1 MQSLRSRRPS
11 ESRPLKRHG
20 SKLAKAPSTR
30 QNARKSTV
38 DDKMK
43 KRMSLR
49 YAEISHPTDPSVP
62 ALPTVPLGLRP
73 GPQRDQD
80 EIVKHVAHVKEDPRV
95 LDQRLLDKGDFDPDD
110 YLKAKLANS
119 TEAELK
125 SLQSSLRS
133 LKDDTAVELQR
144 NVFKNYA
151 EFVLISKEISV
162 LENEMLE
169 LKECLQEWKTM
180 PSLLHIDESASVAER
195 RRAARSSVVDL
206 RILYASQMQTLH
218 SQISGSAKF
227 APATSGR
234 HVVAEMD
241 GIWELNAATY
251 KVISMVRFV
260 ILDDAVLVA
269 RRRRGGAPTPGGSN
283 PTETAGKLVAER
295 CWPLNE
301 MLVLDTKDTPSMTN
315 VFKVR
320 HGKETHVYRTDAPTD
335 KKTLLGQFR
344 QVAEELAVR
353 KRKEREGEHERRKSL
368 WAGANSGGDRA
379 SAVFNL
385 DKLPPLSDWMTE
397 LARAANASTPATA
410 EASARANSDRNA
422 HALSELSDDLTVAIV
437 LRAWPRAVKLAES
450 ARVHPSLSPLVAA
463 LTSALLDALAR
474 PKNSKSTCVE
484 LVGHLLRLGAV
495 ARARETF
502 LAARGA
508 AIEGYVRAI
517 TFEGHVGLYVHNLA
531 VVVFTAIKHTADWFL
546 AGFVEH
552 EMTSG
557 FIDWAKKQI
566 ELYAAMFRKQVYS
579 SDVEQS
585 TIDEALKIT
594 HSQSRKLLQ
603 EFGLDFRYLLDDLLA
618 QHPKVSS
625 TPTPQ
630 NMPTRLTIPAPSHS
644 RASNSPSSPSPSPS
658 LANRPSTP
666 ISRLRPSLPRGDS
679 SSIPSTPVRP
689 LLPRS
694 HSSARAAGP
703 PPPRSTN
710 RPSGPAVM
718 HSAHV
723 AVPDR
728 EGMI

>member
-11 ESRPLKRHG
+11 ETRPVKRNA
-20 SKLAKAPSTR
+20 SKLAKAPSIR

-49 YAEISHPTDPSVP
+49 YAEISHPTDAFVP
-62 ALPTVPLGLRP
+62 ALPTIPLGLRP
-73 GPQRDQD
+73 GAPRDQD
-80 EIVKHVAHVKEDPRV
+80 EIVLVAQVKEDPRA
-95 LDQRLLDKGDFDPDD
+95 LDQRLLDKEDFNPDD

-133 LKDDTAVELQR
+133 LKDDTAVELQS

-151 EFVLISKEISV
+151 EFVLVSKEISI

-169 LKECLQEWKTM
+169 LKESLQEWKSM

-206 RILYASQMQTLH
+206 RILYASQMQALH

-227 APATSGR
+227 APATPGR

-251 KVISMVRFV
+251 KIISMVRFV
-260 ILDDAVLVA
+260 IMDDAVLVA
-269 RRRRGGAPTPGGSN
+269 RRRRGGGTVVPPAGSSN
-283 PTETAGKLVAER
+283 TAESAGKLVAER

-301 MLVLDTKDTPSMTN
+301 MLVLDTKDTASMTN

-335 KKTLLGQFR
+335 KKTLIGQFR
-344 QVAEELAVR
+344 QVAEELAIR

-368 WAGANSGGDRA
+368 WAANSGGEQRT

-385 DKLPPLSDWMTE
+385 DKLPPLSDWMSE
-397 LARAANASTPATA
+397 LARAANSSSPGAAD
-410 EASARANSDRNA
+410 ASARAKNDRNA
-422 HALSELSDDLTVAIV
+422 RALSELSDDLTVAIA
-437 LRAWPRAVKLAES
+437 LRAWPRAVQLAES
-450 ARVHPSLSPLVAA
+450 ARAYSSLSLLGAA
-463 LTSALLDALAR
+463 LTTALLDALSR

-484 LVGHLLRLGAV
+484 LVGHLLHLGAV

-508 AIEGYVRAI
+508 AIKGYVRAI
-517 TFEGHVGLYVHNLA
+517 TFEGHVGLYIHHLA
-531 VVVFTAIKHTADWFL
+531 VVMFTAIKHTADWFL
-546 AGFVEH
+546 AAFVEH

-566 ELYAAMFRKQVYS
+566 ELYAEMFKKQVCS
-579 SDVEQS
+579 EDVDQQ
-585 TIDEALKIT
+585 TIEEALKIT
-594 HSQSRKLLQ
+594 YSQSRKLLQ
-603 EFGLDFRYLLDDLLA
+603 EYGLDFRYLLDDLLD
-618 QHPKVSS
+618 QSPKPS
-625 TPTPQ
+625 PTP
-630 NMPTRLTIPAPSHS
+630 NPRNRPPRLAIPPIFVS
-644 RASNSPSSPSPSPS
+644 RSSNSPSPSP
-658 LANRPSTP
+658 LVTHPPSTP
-666 ISRLRPSLPRGDS
+666 ISRLRRPSLSRGDS
-679 SSIPSTPVRP
+679 SSVPSTPLRP
-689 LLPRS
+689 PLSRS
-694 HSSARAAGP
+694 SDSLRTAAP

-710 RPSGPAVM
+710 RPSV
-718 HSAHV
+718 SARSIQA

-728 EGMI
+728 EGMF

>member
-1 MQSLRSRRPS
+1 MESLRSRRPS
-11 ESRPLKRHG
+11 ESRPLKRHA

-49 YAEISHPTDPSVP
+49 YAEISSPTDAFVPSVP
-62 ALPTVPLGLRP
+62 TIPLGLRP
-73 GPQRDQD
+73 GPPRDPD
-80 EIVKHVAHVKEDPRV
+80 EIVKDVAHLKEDPRV
-95 LDQRLLDKGDFDPDD
+95 LDQRLLEREGFNPDD

-151 EFVLISKEISV
+151 EFVLVSKEISV

-169 LKECLQEWKTM
+169 LKESLQEWKSM

-195 RRAARSSVVDL
+195 RRNARSSVVDL
-206 RILYASQMQTLH
+206 RIIYASQMQTLH

-227 APATSGR
+227 APATPGR
-234 HVVAEMD
+234 HVITEMD
-241 GIWELNAATY
+241 GVWELNAATY
-251 KVISMVRFV
+251 KVINMVRFV

-269 RRRRGGAPTPGGSN
+269 RRKRGGTVAPTAGTSN
-283 PTETAGKLVAER
+283 AAETAGKLVAEK

-344 QVAEELAVR
+344 QVAEELGVR

-368 WAGANSGGDRA
+368 WASANSEGDQRP
-379 SAVFNL
+379 SAIFNL
-385 DKLPPLSDWMTE
+385 DKLPPLADWMAE
-397 LARAANASTPATA
+397 LARAANASTPGAA
-410 EASARANSDRNA
+410 EASSRAKSDRNA
-422 HALSELSDDLTVAIV
+422 RALSDLSDDLTVAIA
-437 LRAWPRAVKLAES
+437 LRDWPRAVKLAES
-450 ARVHPSLSPLVAA
+450 ARAHPSLSPLIAA

-502 LAARGA
+502 LAARGT
-508 AIEGYVRAI
+508 AIQGYVRAI
-517 TFEGHVGLYVHNLA
+517 PFEGHVGLYVHDLA
-531 VVVFTAIKHTADWFL
+531 VVMFTAIKHTADWFL

-566 ELYAAMFRKQVYS
+566 ELFAEMFRKQVYS
-579 SDVEQS
+579 SDVDQA
-585 TIDEALKIT
+585 TINEALKIT

-618 QHPKVSS
+618 QCPKAPSTSSVQKTPPRLAIPSVPSPPGASNSPTSPTPSPSVAKPPS
-625 TPTPQ
+625 TPTP
-630 NMPTRLTIPAPSHS
+630 RL
-644 RASNSPSSPSPSPS
+644 R
-658 LANRPSTP
+658 
-666 ISRLRPSLPRGDS
+666 RPSLSKGNPSG
-679 SSIPSTPVRP
+679 IPSTPARP
-689 LLPRS
+689 PLPRS
-694 HSSARAAGP
+694 ADSARAL
-703 PPPRSTN
+703 PPRSTN
-710 RPSGPAVM
+710 RPSVRSAQAV
-718 HSAHV
+718 
-723 AVPDR
+723 VPDR

>member
-1 MQSLRSRRPS
+1 MESLRSRRPS
-11 ESRPLKRHG
+11 ESRPLKRHA

-49 YAEISHPTDPSVP
+49 YAEISSPTDAFVPSVP
-62 ALPTVPLGLRP
+62 TIPLGLRP
-73 GPQRDQD
+73 GPPRDPD
-80 EIVKHVAHVKEDPRV
+80 EIVKDVAHLKENPRV
-95 LDQRLLDKGDFDPDD
+95 LDQRLLEKEGFNPDD

-151 EFVLISKEISV
+151 EFVLVSKEISV

-169 LKECLQEWKTM
+169 LKESLQEWKSM

-195 RRAARSSVVDL
+195 RRNARSSVVDL
-206 RILYASQMQTLH
+206 RIIYASQMQTLH

-227 APATSGR
+227 APATPGR
-234 HVVAEMD
+234 HVITEMD
-241 GIWELNAATY
+241 GVWELNAATY
-251 KVISMVRFV
+251 KVINMVRFV

-269 RRRRGGAPTPGGSN
+269 RRKRGGTVAPTAGTSN
-283 PTETAGKLVAER
+283 AAETAGKLVAEK

-344 QVAEELAVR
+344 QVAEELGVR

-368 WAGANSGGDRA
+368 WASANS
-379 SAVFNL
+379 
-385 DKLPPLSDWMTE
+385 
-397 LARAANASTPATA
+397 
-410 EASARANSDRNA
+410 EAI
-422 HALSELSDDLTVAIV
+422 ALRD
-437 LRAWPRAVKLAES
+437 WPRAVKLAES
-450 ARVHPSLSPLVAA
+450 ARAHPSLSPLIAA
-463 LTSALLDALAR
+463 LTSALAGCPRSPKELKVYMCGAL
-474 PKNSKSTCVE
+474 VM
-484 LVGHLLRLGAV
+484 
-495 ARARETF
+495 
-502 LAARGA
+502 
-508 AIEGYVRAI
+508 
-517 TFEGHVGLYVHNLA
+517 
-531 VVVFTAIKHTADWFL
+531 FTAIKHTADWFL

-566 ELYAAMFRKQVYS
+566 ELFAEMFRKQVYS
-579 SDVEQS
+579 SDVDQA
-585 TIDEALKIT
+585 TINEALKIT

-618 QHPKVSS
+618 QCPKASPTSFGLQIPPTSPTPSPSVTHPPS
-625 TPTPQ
+625 TPTP
-630 NMPTRLTIPAPSHS
+630 RL
-644 RASNSPSSPSPSPS
+644 R
-658 LANRPSTP
+658 
-666 ISRLRPSLPRGDS
+666 RPSLSKGNPSG
-679 SSIPSTPVRP
+679 IPSTPARP
-689 LLPRS
+689 PLPRS
-694 HSSARAAGP
+694 ADSARAL
-703 PPPRSTN
+703 PPRSTN
-710 RPSGPAVM
+710 RPSAVT
-718 HSAHV
+718 SCETI
-723 AVPDR
+723 R
-728 EGMI
+728 TRYRTGS